1 MDDAILE
8 LAGCNLPLVLNFNP
22 IYIVKVKLKM
32 NDNES
37 IGAKLYRN
45 KCLQRHILQ
54 LRKSHAETLKK
65 IQDLKYQLYIFRAN
79 ENNDNTN
86 YHDKQRCTIAEKI
99 GFLTDIIKEQSN
111 LLKMYKQKNADF
123 HRCYHGYI
131 VQHKKEKRKRKPNYL
146 KKQIQLQKA
155 ILKNKIQLNPKTSSL
170 TAEERLVLADKQH
183 KLKKQLRDFN
193 WRDYCDER

>member
-1 MDDAILE
+1 
-8 LAGCNLPLVLNFNP
+8 
-22 IYIVKVKLKM
+22 M

-37 IGAKLYRN
+37 IGAKLYSN

-65 IQDLKYQLYIFRAN
+65 IQDLKYQLYILRAN
-79 ENNDNTN
+79 ENNNNTN

-123 HRCYHGYI
+123 IGVIMVILCNVR
-131 VQHKKEKRKRKPNYL
+131 KKNVSGN
-146 KKQIQLQKA
+146 QI
-155 ILKNKIQLNPKTSSL
+155 I
-170 TAEERLVLADKQH
+170 
-183 KLKKQLRDFN
+183 
-193 WRDYCDER
+193 